1 MAYVPPRRINSVDL
15 EAICRSIGMTPEKI
29 LDTVKRVENKR
40 CETCG
45 SLSCA
50 HIQIEVSE

>member
-29 LDTVKRVENKR
+29 LDTVKRVEDKR

-50 HIQIEVSE
+50 HIEIEVSE